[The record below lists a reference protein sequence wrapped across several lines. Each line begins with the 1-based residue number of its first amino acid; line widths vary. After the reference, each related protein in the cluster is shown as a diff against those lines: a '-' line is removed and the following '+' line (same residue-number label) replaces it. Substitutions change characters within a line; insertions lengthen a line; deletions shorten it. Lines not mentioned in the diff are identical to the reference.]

1 MGGRVSDRPFDFES
15 GGLDAEADD
24 FQRSYRT
31 MRVVYVAA
39 IGLATIGWL
48 WLIAW
53 LATYLFE
60 ATT

>member
-15 GGLDAEADD
+15 GSPDAEADD

-31 MRVVYVAA
+31 MRVVYAAA

-48 WLIAW
+48 WLMAW
-53 LATYLFE
+53 LSMYLID
-60 ATT
+60 AI

>member
-1 MGGRVSDRPFDFES
+1 VSDRPFDFES
-15 GGLDAEADD
+15 GSPDAEADD

-48 WLIAW
+48 WLMAW
-53 LATYLFE
+53 LSMYLFD
-60 ATT
+60 AT